1 MKPRQAD
8 LTREAVA
15 IMTAWVDSS
24 DDPSFGIETL
34 TDILQERGEGDV
46 FRGAIEVIGGFVN
59 LTGLLMV
66 QRYRDTGQD
75 ERATLQRVAADLN
88 SLV

>member
-8 LTREAVA
+8 LTRDAVA
-15 IMTAWVDSS
+15 IMTAWVDST

-34 TDILQERGEGDV
+34 IDILQERGDGDA
-46 FRGAIEVIGGFVN
+46 FTGAIEVISGFVN
-59 LTGLLMV
+59 LTGLIMV
-66 QRYRDTGQD
+66 QRYHDTGQD
-75 ERATLQRVAADLN
+75 ERATLQRVAADIN

>member
-8 LTREAVA
+8 LTREAIT
-15 IMTAWVDSS
+15 IMTAWADSG
-24 DDPSFGIETL
+24 DDPSFGIQTL
-34 TDILQERGEGDV
+34 TDILEERGEGDV
-46 FRGAIEVIGGFVN
+46 FIGAIEVIGGFVN

-75 ERATLQRVAADLN
+75 ERATLQQVAVEIN

>member
-8 LTREAVA
+8 LTREAIA
-15 IMTAWVDSS
+15 IMTAWVDSG
-24 DDPSFGIETL
+24 DDPSFGIQTL
-34 TDILQERGEGDV
+34 TDILEERGEGDV
-46 FRGAIEVIGGFVN
+46 FIGAIEVIGGFVN

-75 ERATLQRVAADLN
+75 ERATLQQVAVDIN